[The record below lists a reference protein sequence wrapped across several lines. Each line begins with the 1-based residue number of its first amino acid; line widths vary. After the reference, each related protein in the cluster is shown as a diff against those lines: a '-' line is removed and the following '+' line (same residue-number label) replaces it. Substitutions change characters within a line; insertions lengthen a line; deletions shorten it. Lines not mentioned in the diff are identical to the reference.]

1 MDFTLKILG
10 TASALPISDRNP
22 SAQVLQAPGRLFL
35 IDCGEGTQRQMR
47 QMHIPFGKLEA
58 IFLSHIH
65 GDHVFGIFGLLSTLS
80 MYARSGDLP
89 IYAPASF
96 GPILRFFLSY
106 YGSDISFSIVHKP
119 LQMKAPEQIYE
130 KGGVCVTAFPL
141 NHGIDCFGFRFDEKL
156 SPRQAGGRAPRSY
169 AYCCDTAPF
178 PELAQWAKGV
188 DVMYHDCTYLKDLE
202 DKAAKY
208 YHSTTVQAAM
218 DAREAGAGRLLIGH
232 YSSRERDI
240 EVYRKECA
248 EIFPDTV
255 ASDDGM
261 SIDI

>member
-22 SAQVLQAPGRLFL
+22 SAQVLQAHGRLFL
-35 IDCGEGTQRQMR
+35 IDCGEGAQRQMR
-47 QMHIPFGKLEA
+47 KMHLPFGKLEA

-65 GDHVFGIFGLLSTLS
+65 GDHVFGLFGLLSTLS
-80 MYARSGDLP
+80 MYARSSDLP
-89 IYAPASF
+89 IYAPPSF

-106 YGSDISFSIVHKP
+106 FGTEMNFNIVHKP
-119 LQMKAPEQIYE
+119 LQMKSPEPIFE
-130 KGGVCVTAFPL
+130 DKSIRISAFPL
-141 NHGIDCFGFRFDEKL
+141 NHGIECFGFRFDEIL
-156 SPRQAGGRAPRSY
+156 TERQAAKRSPRSY

-178 PELAQWAKGV
+178 PELSQWVKGV
-188 DVMYHDCTYLKDLE
+188 DMMYHDCTYLKDLE
-202 DKAAKY
+202 DKAVKY
-208 YHSTTVQAAM
+208 LHSTTVQAAQ
-218 DAREAGAGRLLIGH
+218 DAKAAGVGRLLIGH

-240 EVYRKECA
+240 EVYRNECA
-248 EIFPDTV
+248 EIFPETV